1 MSTSAKGDTER
12 ERDFVQS
19 LGRGLAVLQVFSREH
34 PSVTISEAA
43 ELTGLTR
50 ATARRV
56 LFTLEQ
62 LGYVRSEDR
71 RFLPTPRV
79 LAVGYAYLSSMD
91 VWQAAHPFL
100 VELAD
105 LTQESCS
112 ATTLDGTEVVYVARV
127 ASPRVMA
134 VNLSVGAR
142 VPAYATSMG
151 RVLLAGLG
159 PSALDH
165 YFASVH
171 LAPLTPRTVT
181 GEARLREIIVE
192 VREQGWSVADQE
204 LEDGLCSIA
213 APIHDRHGQVFAALT
228 ICGHAGRVTA
238 AQLRDEFLPHLLTAA
253 KQITDQVE
261 RR

>member
-1 MSTSAKGDTER
+1 MSTSSQRDP

-19 LGRGLAVLQVFSREH
+19 LGRGLAVLQVFSRDR

-43 ELTGLTR
+43 EAAGLTR
-50 ATARRV
+50 ATARRI

-62 LGYVRSEDR
+62 LGYVRSENR

-79 LAVGYAYLSSMD
+79 LGIGYAYLSSMD
-91 VWQAAHPFL
+91 MWQSAHPFL

-112 ATTLDGTEVVYVARV
+112 AATLDGTEVVYVARV

-134 VNLSVGAR
+134 VNLNVGAR

-151 RVLLAGLG
+151 RVLLAGLSPG
-159 PSALDH
+159 ALDR
-165 YFASVH
+165 YFDAVR

-181 GEARLREIIVE
+181 DQARLREIVAE
-192 VREQGWSVADQE
+192 VRAQGWSVVDQE

-213 APIHDRHGQVFAALT
+213 APVYDRGGRVFAALT

-238 AQLRDEFLPHLLTAA
+238 PQLHDEFLPYLLAAA
-253 KQITDQVE
+253 KQITHQVE